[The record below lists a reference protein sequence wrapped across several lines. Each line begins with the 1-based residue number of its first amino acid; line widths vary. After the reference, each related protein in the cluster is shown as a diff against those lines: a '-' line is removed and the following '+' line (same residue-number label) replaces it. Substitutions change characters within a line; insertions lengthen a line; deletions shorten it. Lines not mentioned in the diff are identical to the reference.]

1 MRLPEIPWRH
11 LLHKEVRGL
20 LAGRAF
26 WVLLLVQS
34 LLTGAGFTQAL
45 ALYGEASRTAVSAP
59 ELAVG
64 LSPLE
69 GVLVPTFGSLYLGLT
84 LLFPFV
90 AIRQLA
96 RERSDGT
103 LALLLQTPTPFAAWL
118 LAKLAALG
126 LAAAALLAI
135 PASALA
141 LWLAQGGHLAL
152 GETLTLLLGYAL
164 YAFLV
169 AGLAWL
175 AAALMDSA
183 AGAAI
188 LVLSATLGSWALDFA
203 AAGDRGLWHSLGVLS
218 LTAVLRRF
226 EGGLLGSADL
236 AGLLLAGGVAMAGA
250 AIWLGLGPPRR
261 RLGRIAGVATLATVL
276 ALLAVATAVS
286 LDATENRR
294 HSFAPADQR
303 TLATLSAPLRLTV
316 YLSPVDP
323 RLSDLERNVLDKL
336 GRALPNLEVQV
347 LGTGGAFA
355 APVADPGADPGA
367 DQGEDR
373 YGLIELDYRGRRAQ
387 TRSTSPREILPL
399 IYDLAGA
406 SRAPDTEAP
415 TYPGYP
421 LIGGA
426 RPAALWFFLLLP
438 AVIGLGW
445 WTQRD

>member
-1 MRLPEIPWRH
+1 MRLLEIPWRH
-11 LLHKEVRGL
+11 LLHKELRSL

-34 LLTGAGFTQAL
+34 LLTGASFAQAL
-45 ALYGEASRTAVSAP
+45 ALYGEASRTALSAP

-64 LSPLE
+64 LAPLE

-96 RERSDGT
+96 QERSDGT
-103 LALLLQTPTPFAAWL
+103 LTLLLQTPTPFAAWL
-118 LAKLAALG
+118 LAKVAALG

-141 LWLAQGGHLAL
+141 LWAAQGGHLAA

-188 LVLSATLGSWALDFA
+188 LVLSVTLGSWALDFA
-203 AAGDRGLWHSLGVLS
+203 AAGDRGLWHSLGALS

-226 EGGLLGSADL
+226 ESGLLDAADL
-236 AGLLLAGGVAMAGA
+236 AGMLLAGGAAMASAG
-250 AIWLGLGPPRR
+250 IWLGLGPHRQ
-261 RLGRIAGVATLATVL
+261 RLGRIAGLVSLLTMLG
-276 ALLAVATAVS
+276 LLAGATAIS

-294 HSFAPADQR
+294 HSFAPADER
-303 TLATLSAPLRLTV
+303 TLATVAAPLRLTV
-316 YLSPVDP
+316 YLSPEDP
-323 RLSDLERNVLDKL
+323 RLTDLERNVLNKL
-336 GRALPNLEVQV
+336 DRALPNLERRV
-347 LGTGGAFA
+347 LGTGVAFA
-355 APVADPGADPGA
+355 TPSADPGA

-373 YGLIELDYRGRRAQ
+373 YGLIELDYQGRRAQ

-399 IYDLAGA
+399 IYDLAGVT
-406 SRAPDTEAP
+406 PETGTEAP

-421 LIGGA
+421 LIASGS
-426 RPAALWFFLLLP
+426 PAALWFYLLLP
-438 AVIGLGW
+438 ALIGLGW